1 MTKLDTRHIINAFG
15 RAAGTYARH
24 AALQHD
30 VEDLLLDRLE
40 YAREAPARVLDVGS
54 GPGRGTAALRKRF
67 SSAQVIALDIAMPML
82 SQIRSS
88 WLRPVTRVRADARE
102 LPFADA
108 SVDVLYSSLC
118 LQWIEDLPALFNEF
132 RRVLRPGAYVAF
144 STFGPDSL
152 FELRAAWSA
161 ADDTPHV
168 NGFLDIAR
176 VGDALVSAG
185 FRDPVLDGEH
195 FTLAYDD
202 AFALMRDLKGIGAT
216 NADVRRARGLT
227 GKARLQ
233 RMIAAYEPFRT
244 DGKLPATYEVIFAHA
259 WAPDSGQPRRGE
271 AGEIASFSVDQ
282 LRGSRRR

>member
-1 MTKLDTRHIINAFG
+1 MSGLDRRHIVSAFG
-15 RAAGTYARH
+15 RAAAGYARH
-24 AALQHD
+24 ATLQRD
-30 VEDLLLDRLE
+30 VEDLLLERLE
-40 YAREAPARVLDVGS
+40 YVRETPSRVLDVGS
-54 GPGRGTAALRKRF
+54 GPGRGAAELRKRF

-82 SQIRSS
+82 AQIRPT
-88 WLRPVTRVRADARE
+88 WLRPIARACADARE

-108 SVDVLYSSLC
+108 SIDVLYSSLC
-118 LQWIEDLPALFNEF
+118 LQWIEDLPALFGEF
-132 RRVLRPGAYVAF
+132 RRVLRPGAYLAF

-152 FELRAAWSA
+152 YELRAAWSA
-161 ADDTPHV
+161 VDDTPHV

-176 VGDALVSAG
+176 VGDALVASG
-185 FRDPVLDGEH
+185 FRDPVLDVEH

-202 AFALMRDLKGIGAT
+202 AFGLMRDLKGIGAT
-216 NADVRRARGLT
+216 NADVRRMRGLT

-233 RMIAAYEPFRT
+233 RMIAAYESFRS

-259 WAPDSGQPRRGE
+259 WAPESSQPRRGE

>member
-1 MTKLDTRHIINAFG
+1 MNDLDQRHIVSAFG
-15 RAAGTYARH
+15 RAAASYARH
-24 AALQHD
+24 ATLQRD
-30 VEDLLLDRLE
+30 VEDLLLERLE
-40 YAREAPARVLDVGS
+40 YVREAPARVLDVGS

-67 SSAQVIALDIAMPML
+67 SSAHVIALDIATPML
-82 SQIRSS
+82 TQIRPG
-88 WLRPVTRVRADARE
+88 WLRPITRVCADARE

-108 SVDVLYSSLC
+108 SVDVLYSNLC

-152 FELRAAWSA
+152 YELRSAWSA

-176 VGDALVSAG
+176 VGDALIAAG
-185 FRDPVLDGEH
+185 FRDPVLDVEH

-202 AFALMRDLKGIGAT
+202 AFGLMRDLKGIGAT
-216 NADVRRARGLT
+216 NADVHRTRGLT
-227 GKARLQ
+227 GKTRLQ
-233 RMIAAYEPFRT
+233 RMIAAYERFRA
-244 DGKLPATYEVIFAHA
+244 DGKLPATYEIIFAHA
-259 WAPDSGQPRRGE
+259 WAPEASQPRRGE

>member
-1 MTKLDTRHIINAFG
+1 MNGLDTRHIVNAFG
-15 RAAGTYARH
+15 RAAGSYAKH
-24 AALQHD
+24 AALQRD
-30 VEDLLLDRLE
+30 VEDVLLERLE
-40 YAREAPARVLDVGS
+40 YVRVAPSRVLDVGS
-54 GPGRGTAALRKRF
+54 GPGRGTSALRKRF

-82 SQIRSS
+82 SQIRPG
-88 WLRPVTRVRADARE
+88 WLRPVMRVSADARE

-108 SVDVLYSSLC
+108 SIDVLYSSLC

-152 FELRAAWSA
+152 YELRAAWSA

-176 VGDALVSAG
+176 VGDALVAAG
-185 FRDPVLDGEH
+185 FRDPVLDVEH

-202 AFALMRDLKGIGAT
+202 AFGLMRDLKGIGAT
-216 NADVRRARGLT
+216 NANVRRTRGLT

-233 RMIAAYEPFRT
+233 RMVAAYEQFRT
-244 DGKLPATYEVIFAHA
+244 DGKLPATYEIIFAHA
-259 WAPDSGQPRRGE
+259 WAPDASQPRRGE